1 METNTVIRIILSVVL
16 SLFLL
21 ALIGRKTREN
31 FESGSGSG
39 SQIVGSVAE
48 NSEQFDSQS
57 GFNIRNSPNPDVINA
72 PSRQNIECSILTNNA
87 NSRAMEISKD
97 LAEAKK
103 QLKDHINK
111 IKNKR
116 QQQRVHIF
124 DQGSNYHDSC
134 KLMKYPALL

>member
-1 METNTVIRIILSVVL
+1 METNTIIRIILSVVL

-31 FESGSGSG
+31 FESGSGS
-39 SQIVGSVAE
+39 QIVGSVAE

-57 GFNIRNSPNPDVINA
+57 GFNIRDTSNPDVINA
-72 PSRQNIECSILTNNA
+72 PSSQNVRCSILTNNA

-103 QLKDHINK
+103 QLQEHINK
-111 IKNKR
+111 VKSKR
-116 QQQRVHIF
+116 QQRNVNIF
-124 DQGSNYHDSC
+124 DQGSNYHNTC
-134 KLMKYPALL
+134 KLLKYPALL

>member
-1 METNTVIRIILSVVL
+1 METNTIIRIILSVVL

-31 FESGSGSG
+31 FESGSGS
-39 SQIVGSVAE
+39 QIVGSVSE
-48 NSEQFDSQS
+48 NSEQFDSQL
-57 GFNIRNSPNPDVINA
+57 GFNIINSQNPDVINA
-72 PSRQNIECSILTNNA
+72 PSRQNVECSILTNNA

-103 QLKDHINK
+103 QLKEHINK
-111 IKNKR
+111 IKNER

-124 DQGSNYHDSC
+124 DRGSNYHDSC
-134 KLMKYPALL
+134 KLMRYPALL

>member
-1 METNTVIRIILSVVL
+1 METNTIIRIILSVVL

-31 FESGSGSG
+31 FESGSGS
-39 SQIVGSVAE
+39 QIVGSVAE

-57 GFNIRNSPNPDVINA
+57 GFNIRNTSNPDVINA
-72 PSRQNIECSILTNNA
+72 PTSQNVRCSILTNNS

-103 QLKDHINK
+103 QLQEHINK
-111 IKNKR
+111 VKSTR
-116 QQQRVHIF
+116 QQRQVNIF